1 MIGHSI
7 MFGITSSS
15 PCMWRADRYVRSDL
29 HVEHC
34 YKSSCTDVFIYPLF
48 LFQVLKFDSD
58 RLRQNLKFC
67 ERDDVTIAP
76 KFYFDDSEEAQS
88 VIESLW
94 PESSLEK
101 NFAGNKSIK
110 LSVTNLKV
118 I

>member
-1 MIGHSI
+1 MCGTHWYELNYRPEDNLMEAWGPIKY
-7 MFGITSSS
+7 
-15 PCMWRADRYVRSDL
+15 PQYYVWDHVALAL
-29 HVEHC
+29 HVE
-34 YKSSCTDVFIYPLF
+34 SG
-48 LFQVLKFDSD
+48 QVLKFDSD

-101 NFAGNKSIK
+101 NFAG
-110 LSVTNLKV
+110 LSL
-118 I
+118 